1 MTYSPVARASPCIRT
16 FAWPLFSGILK
27 VRTWGIRA
35 GNSASMTSRIT
46 SMDRSGVQSS
56 MKMNSMSAR
65 LWTNNE
71 RTQRATNGS
80 TL

>member
-1 MTYSPVARASPCIRT
+1 
-16 FAWPLFSGILK
+16 
-27 VRTWGIRA
+27 
-35 GNSASMTSRIT
+35 
-46 SMDRSGVQSS
+46 MDRSGVQSS

-65 LWTNNE
+65 LWANNE